1 MSGEGEVGALSWY
14 ALRTMPTREQMVAKI
29 LRYGGVKAHVKTE
42 KRLRRKTKRDKVR
55 TEQEFVAASGYCF
68 VGLDD
73 RVPNPWTLVHNWHQ
87 IKSVVSYGGRPVL
100 LNPVKL
106 AAFLDFDD
114 YSLPDYFKFF
124 ETKGEPDF
132 IVGDMVRVC
141 SGSLEGFN
149 LPVQEIRAGEA
160 IFHLMLFGKQ
170 VEMAIP
176 WIECVKAKAA

>member
-1 MSGEGEVGALSWY
+1 MSDLSWY
-14 ALRTMPTREQMVAKI
+14 ALRTLPQREQMVAKI

-68 VGLDD
+68 VGLDHNI
-73 RVPNPWTLVHNWHQ
+73 PNPWTLVHNWHQ
-87 IKSVVSYGGRPVL
+87 IKSVVSYSAKPVL

-132 IVGDMVRVC
+132 VVGDTVRVC
-141 SGSLEGFN
+141 SGSLTGFK
-149 LPVQEIRAGEA
+149 LPVEDIRAGEA
-160 IFHLMLFGKQ
+160 IFRLVLFGKDA
-170 VEMAIP
+170 ELAIP
-176 WIECVKAKAA
+176 WTDCVKVAA